1 MLVNFIDSYQPSI
14 DAGYSL
20 VANIHLKIANKE
32 AMTGGTKML
41 DKLYAQA
48 AVIMGIID
56 LLENEDNENPMGN
69 ETFLNELNYLIN
81 SKLC

>member
-32 AMTGGTKML
+32 CMTGSTKML

-48 AVIMGIID
+48 AVIMGLID

-81 SKLC
+81 LKLC